1 MNNLTRIKKKLVI
14 LYAQMDI
21 WKNILLLIVSPKVGW
36 EEVNVGGIATNRIL
50 RVAFFPLLAVLAV
63 TAFVPMCYDKTI
75 TLSVS
80 LMMAIIQFSSYFFCY
95 HIVCYLLGG
104 FYPELVKTKG
114 ASARLHELTLYS
126 LIYLVLLEIIHN
138 VLPIDFT
145 PIFFLM
151 TYLIWIINRGAHY
164 MGLDKPKEVWFIIV
178 ASALILLTPVVITKL
193 LSMLIVK

>member
-1 MNNLTRIKKKLVI
+1 
-14 LYAQMDI
+14 MDI

-50 RVAFFPLLAVLAV
+50 RVAFFPLLSVLAV
-63 TAFVPMCYDKTI
+63 TTFVPTVYDKTI
-75 TLSVS
+75 TLSMS
-80 LMMAIIQFSSYFFCY
+80 LMMAIIQFSSYFFSY

-114 ASARLHELTLYS
+114 ASARLHELILYS